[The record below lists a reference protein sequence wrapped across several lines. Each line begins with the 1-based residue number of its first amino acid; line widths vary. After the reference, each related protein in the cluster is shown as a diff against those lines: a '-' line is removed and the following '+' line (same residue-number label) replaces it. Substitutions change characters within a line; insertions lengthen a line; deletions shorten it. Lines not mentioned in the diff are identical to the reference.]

1 MSVDVVIA
9 SPVWGRNKLC
19 RPDGAG
25 IGPWNRRPGHSCWPG
40 APSPRGSLIDK
51 KGTTSLVQ
59 VADPINRFPE
69 LLRYAVQRIKTLCPM
84 LGKMKI
90 AEILTRAGLH
100 LGATRRR
107 PDAQGEARRAASSG
121 KRFAFA

>member
-1 MSVDVVIA
+1 MTEMAIVDVTALGGLGDGIA
-9 SPVWGRNKLC
+9 RLEDGRVVLV
-19 RPDGAG
+19 PDAV
-25 IGPWNRRPGHSCWPG
+25 PGDRLLIEQLPQKSG
-40 APSPRGSLIDK
+40 MMRG
-51 KGTTSLVQ
+51 
-59 VADPINRFPE
+59 
-69 LLRYAVQRIKTLCPM
+69 
-84 LGKMKI
+84 KI